1 MAHQKVELSEYE
13 RKRQE
18 NIAKTQALLRS
29 LEMEAAEAGLAPTA
43 KGPSSTKPRSKAK
56 KAAPKK
62 IKQEEVVPRRTS
74 SRLKGIEA
82 DSDKAKRKAEEE
94 HEARREADKAKRQR
108 ISDAYNFSDIVV
120 AGKEW
125 DMNGNFLSIVG
136 PAKPYERTFDDEHV
150 KETTDKKLRALREK
164 MSGLELWPEF
174 EPNELKITP
183 ERIVG
188 VCSRIVATI
197 TNHGAVCTRATSY
210 NREAISVRRRQARKS
225 RNLRLLPK
233 GYRSQSGRRPGRRLR
248 RA

>member
-1 MAHQKVELSEYE
+1 MARQKVELSEYE

-18 NIAKTQALLRS
+18 NIAKTQALLRN
-29 LEMEAAEAGLAPTA
+29 LEMEAVEAGLGPTT
-43 KGPSSTKPRSKAK
+43 KGRSSTKTKAK
-56 KAAPKK
+56 PKKPVPKK
-62 IKQEEVVPRRTS
+62 IKQEDIVPRRTS

-136 PAKPYERTFDDEHV
+136 PAKPYERTFDDDDV
-150 KETTDKKLRALREK
+150 KETTDKELRSLREK

-188 VCSRIVATI
+188 ALKLIKTISTDLGLVCI
-197 TNHGAVCTRATSY
+197 GATSHS
-210 NREAISVRRRQARKS
+210 RETFGICRRQARKS
-225 RNLRLLPK
+225 RNL
-233 GYRSQSGRRPGRRLR
+233 
-248 RA
+248 

>member
-1 MAHQKVELSEYE
+1 MARQKVEVSDYE

-18 NIAKTQALLRS
+18 NIAKTQALLRN

-43 KGPSSTKPRSKAK
+43 KGSSAAKPKSKPK
-56 KAAPKK
+56 KVVPKK
-62 IKQEEVVPRRTS
+62 IKQEELAPRRTS

-82 DSDKAKRKAEEE
+82 DSDTAKRKAEEE

-108 ISDAYNFSDIVV
+108 ISEAYNLSDIVV
-120 AGKEW
+120 VGKEW

-136 PAKPYERTFDDEHV
+136 PAKPYERTYDGETA
-150 KETTDKKLRALREK
+150 KETTDKELRALREK

-188 VCSRIVATI
+188 ACRLVQGTFADHR
-197 TNHGAVCTRATSY
+197 AVCAWDASY
-210 NREAISVRRRQARKS
+210 CGEAFGVCRRQARTHWD
-225 RNLRLLPK
+225 LRLLTK
-233 GYRSQSGRRPGRRLR
+233 GCPSESGG
-248 RA
+248 